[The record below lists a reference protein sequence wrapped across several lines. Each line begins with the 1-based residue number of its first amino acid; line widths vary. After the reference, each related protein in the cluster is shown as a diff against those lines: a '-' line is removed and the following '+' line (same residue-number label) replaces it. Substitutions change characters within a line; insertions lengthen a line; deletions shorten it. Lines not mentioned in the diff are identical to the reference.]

1 MAWHGW
7 VGAFVLLVNQALLP
21 WQIGPLARWFTP
33 VMWTAYI
40 LLADAWV
47 LRRDGRS
54 LLRDRPREA
63 ALMATVSIPLWL
75 LFEGYNVRLRNWAYF
90 GVPESAW
97 VAAVAYAWS
106 FCTIWPAIFETAA
119 LLGAGPLPTP
129 PTARRPARLSVG
141 LRVAMV
147 VGAAFVTVPLVLPAA
162 VRPWTFGFV
171 WLGFVLL
178 LDPVNFRAGRPSFLA
193 AWRAGDRAFIRRWL
207 VAGIVCGVLWE
218 FWNYWALAKWRY
230 VGVPVFPSVRLFE
243 MPLAGYLGFP
253 PFALEVFALYHLVR
267 PLVGLSDAPARNRTS
282 GD

>member
-90 GVPESAW
+90 GVPESPW

-106 FCTIWPAIFETAA
+106 FATIWPAIFETAA

-129 PTARRPARLSVG
+129 PTAAEPGAPVG
-141 LRVAMV
+141 RAPPRD
-147 VGAAFVTVPLVLPAA
+147 GSSAPPSSTVPLILPAA

-178 LDPVNFRAGRPSFLA
+178 AGSR
-193 AWRAGDRAFIRRWL
+193 
-207 VAGIVCGVLWE
+207 
-218 FWNYWALAKWRY
+218 
-230 VGVPVFPSVRLFE
+230 
-243 MPLAGYLGFP
+243 
-253 PFALEVFALYHLVR
+253 
-267 PLVGLSDAPARNRTS
+267 
-282 GD
+282 

>member
-7 VGAFVLLVNQALLP
+7 LGALVLLGNQALLP
-21 WQIGPLARWFTP
+21 WQIPLLARWFTP

-47 LRRDGRS
+47 LRREGRS

-63 ALMATVSIPLWL
+63 FAMATVSIPFWL

-90 GVPESAW
+90 GVPESPW
-97 VAAVAYAWS
+97 VAAIAYAWA
-106 FCTIWPAIFETAA
+106 FATIWPAMFETAA
-119 LLGAGPLPTP
+119 LLGADPFPALP
-129 PTARRPARLSVG
+129 ARRPVPLSAG
-141 LRVAMV
+141 LRLAIL
-147 VGAAFVTVPLVLPAA
+147 VGAAFVTVPLMLPSD

-178 LDPVNFRAGRPSFLA
+178 LDPLNARAGRPSFLA
-193 AWRAGDRAFIRRWL
+193 AWRAGDRALVWQWL
-207 VAGIVCGVLWE
+207 AAGIVCGVLWE

-230 VGVPVFPSVRLFE
+230 VGVPVFPSIRLFE

-267 PLVGLSDAPARNRTS
+267 PLVGLSDPERKS